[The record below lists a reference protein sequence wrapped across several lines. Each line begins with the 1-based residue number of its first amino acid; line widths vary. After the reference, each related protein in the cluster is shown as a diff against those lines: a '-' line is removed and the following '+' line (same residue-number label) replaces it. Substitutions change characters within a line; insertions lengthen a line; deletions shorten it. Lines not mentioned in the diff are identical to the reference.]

1 MFVFARWLFP
11 GRVRGGWLWVCGRV
25 WPLVCA
31 LYVAGCALPDPL
43 PEQDAGV
50 TPDAWRQADSAGAVQ
65 DGWLAGFGV
74 PELEALVGRAVAG
87 NHALAQQATLVAR
100 AQQAVIIAGGARR
113 PRADLSL
120 SRERGFSTQPVRNA
134 AFGAVELSFDLDP
147 WRRLS
152 AAERQA
158 ELALAAERNTYR
170 AVRLQLAASVC
181 RAWFNLQEAEALLAL
196 SRQRVENLQ
205 ANLELIE
212 QRYNAGL
219 VQALDLYLARNNL
232 AVEQAQAAVQAEV
245 RGMRSRV
252 LEQLLG
258 DAYPGGDLAADSALP
273 AVPDMP
279 ALGLPSEL
287 LTRRP
292 DLQAAWLRLLA
303 AHAGLAVAYKNRF
316 PSFRLTGRLQGSSRE
331 LTGLLDDGLWSLAA
345 AVGQV
350 LFDSG
355 ALRAEEE
362 RSRQEMRRIEQ
373 SWLEQVHAAFAEVED
388 ALQANHSAM
397 LQYAFYQRARDNA
410 EQAEEQSFARY
421 QRGLENYTTV
431 LEAER
436 RAFDART
443 RLIQLQNQLL
453 QTRVVL
459 ALALGGDYVTEDP
472 G

>member
-1 MFVFARWLFP
+1 MR
-11 GRVRGGWLWVCGRV
+11 GRIVL
-25 WPLVCA
+25 LVGV

-43 PEQDAGV
+43 PEQDVSVA
-50 TPDAWRQADSAGAVQ
+50 PDAWRQARFAGTVQ
-65 DGWLAGFGV
+65 DGWLTGFGV
-74 PELEALVGRAVAG
+74 PELEELVGRAVAG
-87 NHALAQQATLVAR
+87 NHTLAQQATLVAR
-100 AQQAVIIAGGARR
+100 AQQAVIIAGGARQ
-113 PRADLSL
+113 PRVNLSL
-120 SRERGFSTQPVRNA
+120 SRERRFSAQSVRNVA
-134 AFGAVELSFDLDP
+134 LGSVDLEFDLDP
-147 WRRLS
+147 WQRLS
-152 AAERQA
+152 AAERRV
-158 ELALAAERNTYR
+158 ELTLAAERNAYR
-170 AVRLQLAASVC
+170 AARLQLAADVC
-181 RAWFNLQEAEALLAL
+181 RAWFNLQEAEELLAL
-196 SRQRVENLQ
+196 SRRRVENLQ

-245 RGMRSRV
+245 RGIRSRV

-258 DAYPGGDLAADSALP
+258 DTYPGGDLAADSALP
-273 AVPDMP
+273 AVPDVP
-279 ALGLPSEL
+279 AVGLPSEL

-355 ALRAEEE
+355 ALQAEEE
-362 RSRQEMRRIEQ
+362 RARQEMRRIER

-397 LQYAFYQRARDNA
+397 LQYAFYQQARDNA
-410 EQAEEQSFARY
+410 EQAEEQSFSRY
-421 QRGLENYTTV
+421 QRGLESYTTV

-443 RLIQLQNQLL
+443 RLVQLQNQLL

-459 ALALGGDYVTEDP
+459 ALALGRDYTMEATE
-472 G
+472 